1 MSKPVEL
8 GQAGLVG
15 WRGKVA
21 DGVAGPIAS
30 RTSVGLQEARA
41 AIGALFFGL
50 ATYYVA
56 TTALR
61 MARTAR
67 GA

>member
-21 DGVAGPIAS
+21 DGVAGPVAS
-30 RTSVGLQEARA
+30 RTSLGQHEARA
-41 AIGALFFGL
+41 AIGALFFVL
-50 ATYYVA
+50 ASYYVA
-56 TTALR
+56 TTAVR
-61 MARTAR
+61 MVRTAR
-67 GA
+67 GT